1 MSTLLDLKDTVDRI
15 DRLVYLDEAI
25 QIMIGTTA
33 LLPERAHLLALRE
46 YYQERIE
53 RARTKREAEPMR
65 RVL

>member
-1 MSTLLDLKDTVDRI
+1 MNSTDR
-15 DRLVYLDEAI
+15 DYLDEAI
-25 QIMIGTTA
+25 QIMIGTTM
-33 LLPERAHLLALRE
+33 LLPEKAHLLALRE